1 MKYCVRGGPG
11 AFWSRQI
18 MDNRSGSGVSVIVP
32 AFREEHNIEEAIDN
46 AVAAVSA
53 STVDYEIIVIDD
65 GSPDKTGEF
74 ARIKAETNSNIRFAA
89 NATNQ
94 GFGYSFARG
103 VKMAAKEYVTV
114 FPGDNDMSAQSLK
127 ELIASRGAADVII
140 TYMRKTDKRSWLR
153 RFLSRGFV
161 AAMNLIFG
169 LNLKY
174 YNGAFICRRE
184 LLQSIPIK
192 STGLAALAECII
204 RLLKAGH
211 GFKPIYFEHSGR
223 KHEKSKALN
232 FKSVKAVISTVV
244 VLAKDIYWPSKS

>member
-1 MKYCVRGGPG
+1 MANSKDKC
-11 AFWSRQI
+11 
-18 MDNRSGSGVSVIVP
+18 DGVSIVIP
-32 AFREEHNIEEAIDN
+32 AFREEDNIEAAIDN
-46 AVAAVSA
+46 AVSAVS
-53 STVDYEIIVIDD
+53 SLTQDYEIIVVDD

-74 ARIKAETNSNIRFAA
+74 ARLKSENNSNIRVVS

-103 VKMAAKEYVTV
+103 VKMATKAYVTV

-127 ELIASRGAADVII
+127 ELIASRGGADLII
-140 TYMRKTDKRSWLR
+140 TYMRKTDKRSVLR
-153 RFLSRGFV
+153 RILSSMFV
-161 AAMNLIFG
+161 GLMNAAFF

-174 YNGAFICRRE
+174 YNGAFICGRE

-211 GFKPIYFEHSGR
+211 SFKPIYFDHTGR

-232 FKSVKAVISTVV
+232 LKSLKAVALTVV
-244 VLAKDIYWPSKS
+244 VLIKDIYWPE